1 MWFAVIDRSK
11 LDGSIRNGV
20 LNFVSGDE
28 ALDVYNFSVH
38 HEYLGQEIW
47 RTGTLYLLPPETFEA
62 IPFYP
67 GGPPSNEWASTVE
80 LRPIARLE
88 IRPEDFPFLDRVG
101 GHDDSELIAADQLGD
116 ILTAHIDAANRTPA
130 GIAVHLRWDD
140 EIAQIIEPYLES
152 RRRFTPDVMRQHRI
166 EPTGEHWLDL
176 EGPDGYLQ
184 TYEKMLETRG
194 IEITP
199 ISKI

>member
-11 LDGSIRNGV
+11 IDGSIRNGV
-20 LNFVSGDE
+20 FNFSADTE
-28 ALDVYNFSVH
+28 TLDVYNFSVH
-38 HEYLGQEIW
+38 HEYLGKDIW
-47 RTGTLYLLPPETFEA
+47 RTGTLYLLPPETFSP

-80 LRPIARLE
+80 LRPIARLD

-101 GHDDSELIAADQLGD
+101 GHDDSEIIASEKLGD
-116 ILTAHIDAANRTPA
+116 VITDHIDAAHRTQA
-130 GIAVHLRWDD
+130 GLAVHLRWDD
-140 EIAQIIEPYLES
+140 EIAAIIEDYLTS
-152 RRRFTPDVMRQHRI
+152 RRRLTPDVSRQHRI

-184 TYEKMLETRG
+184 TYERMLVTRG
-194 IEITP
+194 IGIQDT
-199 ISKI
+199 